1 MQKINNNSFEV
12 ICNSQIENSDRNELN
27 EIITK
32 KLNQDQ
38 KKKVKTDFD
47 YSSNCCPKNNKKKLK
62 H

>member
-1 MQKINNNSFEV
+1 MKNNNRNSLEA
-12 ICNSQIENSDRNELN
+12 IHNSQIENSDRNELN

-47 YSSNCCPKNNKKKLK
+47 YSSNCCPKNYKKKLK

>member
-1 MQKINNNSFEV
+1 MVEMNWTNHMRSMKFNK
-12 ICNSQIENSDRNELN
+12 
-27 EIITK
+27 IITK